1 MATGVT
7 TQHPFSENPYITLA
21 EYKNAPTSIDYDN
34 LVVGGNAGAQDAELS
49 NAILR
54 ASSFMN
60 EFLNQNLN
68 ATTQI
73 ENQRVRI
80 TGQGTIALHPNNN
93 PIISLQ
99 SFSYGADPL
108 SLVTIP
114 DPSKVWFEDQ
124 QIIIPLASMSTTYS
138 SQGPLAFGPYGAP
151 RQQVYVTYQYTSGYV
166 NNLIATATAAATS
179 MTVQTADGIV
189 PGMTLRIYDGASSER
204 VVVASNYTYGST
216 TVPLTSALAYT
227 HASGVAFGNLPQT
240 IKEACILITTA
251 FLKVRGDR
259 SLTMGITTQAAS
271 NGSGQQLYGAEIDM
285 ALEMLNLYRRVR

>member
-7 TQHPFSENPYITLA
+7 TQHAFNENPYITVA

-34 LVVGGNAGAQDAELS
+34 LVVGGNAAAQDAELT

-54 ASSFMN
+54 ASSFMD
-60 EFLNQNLN
+60 EYLNQNLN
-68 ATTQI
+68 ASTQI

-80 TGQGTIALHPNNN
+80 TGQGTIALHPNNS

-99 SFSYGADPL
+99 SFSYGADPNNL
-108 SLVTIP
+108 VSLP
-114 DPSKVWFEDQ
+114 DPSQVWFEDQ
-124 QIIIPLASMSTTYS
+124 QIIIPLANMTTTYS

-151 RQQVYVTYQYTSGYV
+151 RQQVYTRYQYTSGYV
-166 NNLIATATAAATS
+166 NNLIASATAAATS

-189 PGMTLRIYDGASSER
+189 PGMTLRIYDGASSEK

-216 TVPLTSALAYT
+216 TVPLTFALAYS
-227 HASGVAFGNLPQT
+227 HASGVTFGNLPQT
-240 IKEACILITTA
+240 IKQACILITTA

-259 SLTMGITTQAAS
+259 SLTMGITTQPS
-271 NGSGQQLYGAEIDM
+271 GNISGQQLYGAEIDM
-285 ALEMLNLYRRVR
+285 ALQMLSLYKRMR

>member
-7 TQHPFSENPYITLA
+7 TQHAFSENPYVTVA

-34 LVVGGNAGAQDAELS
+34 LVVGGNAAAQDAELS

-54 ASSFMN
+54 ASSFMD
-60 EFLNQNLN
+60 EYLNQNLN
-68 ATTQI
+68 ASTQV

-80 TGQGTIALHPNNN
+80 TGQGTIALHPNNS

-108 SLVTIP
+108 SLVSIP

-124 QIIIPLASMSTTYS
+124 QIIIPLASMGSTYS

-151 RQQVYVTYQYTSGYV
+151 RQQVYTRYQYTSGYV
-166 NNLIATATAAATS
+166 NNLIASATAAATS
-179 MTVQTADGIV
+179 MTVQTADGIIA
-189 PGMTLRIYDGASSER
+189 GMTLRIYDGANSEK

-227 HASGVAFGNLPQT
+227 HASGVTFGNLPQT
-240 IKEACILITTA
+240 IKQACILITTA

-259 SLTMGITTQAAS
+259 SLTMGITTQPS
-271 NGSGQQLYGAEIDM
+271 GNISGQQLYGAEIDM
-285 ALEMLNLYRRVR
+285 ALQMLSLYKRMR

>member
-34 LVVGGNAGAQDAELS
+34 LVVGGNAQAQDAELN

-54 ASSFMN
+54 ASSFMD

-68 ATTQI
+68 ASTQI

-80 TGQGTIALHPNNN
+80 TGQGTIALHPNNS

-124 QIIIPLASMSTTYS
+124 QIIIPLASMGSTYS

-151 RQQVYVTYQYTSGYV
+151 RQQVYARYQYTSGYV
-166 NNLIATATAAATS
+166 NNLIASATAAASS

-189 PGMTLRIYDGASSER
+189 PGMTLRIYDGASSEK
-204 VVVASNYTYGST
+204 VIVANNYTYGST

-227 HASGVAFGNLPQT
+227 HTSGVAFGNLPQT

-259 SLTMGITTQAAS
+259 SLTMGITTQPS
-271 NGSGQQLYGAEIDM
+271 GNISGQQLYGAEIDM
-285 ALEMLNLYRRVR
+285 ALQMLSLYKRMR

>member
-7 TQHPFSENPYITLA
+7 TQHPFFENPYITVA

-34 LVVGGNAGAQDAELS
+34 LVVGGNAGAQDAELA

-54 ASSFMN
+54 ASSFMD
-60 EFLNQNLN
+60 EYLNQNLN
-68 ATTQI
+68 ASTQV

-80 TGQGTIALHPNNN
+80 TSQGTIALHPNNN

-99 SFSYGADPL
+99 SFQYGASPN
-108 SLVTIP
+108 SLVSLP
-114 DPSKVWFEDQ
+114 DPSTVWFEDQ
-124 QIIIPLASMSTTYS
+124 QIIIPLANMATTYS

-151 RQQVYVTYQYTSGYV
+151 RQQVYTRYQYTSGYV
-166 NNLIATATAAATS
+166 NSLIASATAAATS
-179 MTVQTADGIV
+179 LTVQSADGIV
-189 PGMTLRIYDGASSER
+189 AGMSLRIYDGASSEK
-204 VVVASNYTYGST
+204 VTVASSYTYGST

-227 HASGVAFGNLPQT
+227 HTSGVALGNLPQA

-259 SLTMGITTQAAS
+259 SLTMNITTQASS
-271 NGSGQQLYGAEIDM
+271 NVFGGALYGSEIEL
-285 ALEMLNLYRRVR
+285 ALKMLSLYKRMR

>member
-68 ATTQI
+68 ASTQI

-227 HASGVAFGNLPQT
+227 HASGVGFGNLPQT

-259 SLTMGITTQAAS
+259 SLTMAITTQPS
-271 NGSGQQLYGAEIDM
+271 GNGSGQQLYGAEIDM

>member
-7 TQHPFSENPYITLA
+7 TQHPFFENPYITVA
-21 EYKNAPTSIDYDN
+21 EYKNAPTAIDFDN
-34 LVVGGNAGAQDAELS
+34 LVVGGNSAAQDAELS

-54 ASSFMN
+54 ASSFMD
-60 EFLNQNLN
+60 EYLNQNLN
-68 ATTQI
+68 ASTQI

-80 TGQGTIALHPNNN
+80 TNQGTIALHPNNN

-99 SFSYGADPL
+99 SFSYGADPN
-108 SLVTIP
+108 SLVSLP
-114 DPSKVWFEDQ
+114 DPSLAWFEDQ
-124 QIIIPLASMSTTYS
+124 QIIIPLSNMATTYS

-151 RQQVYVTYQYTSGYV
+151 RQQVYARYQYTSGYV

-189 PGMTLRIYDGASSER
+189 PGMKLRIYDGANSER
-204 VVVASNYTYGST
+204 VTVASNYTYGST
-216 TVPLTSALAYT
+216 TVPLASALAFT
-227 HASGVAFGNLPQT
+227 HASGVSFGNLPQT

-259 SLTMGITTQAAS
+259 SLTMNVTTQPTS
-271 NGSGQQLYGAEIDM
+271 NIAGGALFGSEIEL
-285 ALEMLNLYRRVR
+285 ALKMLDLYRRMR

>member
-7 TQHPFSENPYITLA
+7 TQHAFSENPYLTVA

-34 LVVGGNAGAQDAELS
+34 LVVGGNAGAQDAELA

-54 ASSFMN
+54 ASSFMD
-60 EFLNQNLN
+60 EYLNQNLN
-68 ATTQI
+68 ASTQT

-99 SFSYGADPL
+99 SFEYGATPN
-108 SLVTIP
+108 SLVSLP
-114 DPSKVWFEDQ
+114 DPSTVWFEDQ
-124 QIIIPLASMSTTYS
+124 QIIIPLANMATTYS

-151 RQQVYVTYQYTSGYV
+151 RQQVYTRYQYTSGYV
-166 NNLIATATAAATS
+166 NSLIASATAAAS
-179 MTVQTADGIV
+179 SLTVQSADGIV
-189 PGMTLRIYDGASSER
+189 AGMTLRIYDGASSEK
-204 VVVASNYTYGST
+204 VVVASSYTYGST
-216 TVPLTSALAYT
+216 TVPLVAPLAYT
-227 HASGVAFGNLPQT
+227 HASGVALGNLPQA

-259 SLTMGITTQAAS
+259 SLTMNITTQPTG
-271 NGSGQQLYGAEIDM
+271 NISGGTLYGSEIEL
-285 ALEMLNLYRRVR
+285 ALKMLSLYKRIR

>member
-7 TQHPFSENPYITLA
+7 TQHPFFENPYITVA

-34 LVVGGNAGAQDAELS
+34 LVVGGNAAAQDAELT

-54 ASSFMN
+54 ASSFMD

-68 ATTQI
+68 ASTQI

-80 TGQGTIALHPNNN
+80 SNQGTIALHPNNN

-99 SFSYGADPL
+99 SFSYGADPNNL
-108 SLVTIP
+108 VSLP
-114 DPSKVWFEDQ
+114 DPSLAWFEDQ
-124 QIIIPLASMSTTYS
+124 QIIIPLANMTTTYS

-151 RQQVYVTYQYTSGYV
+151 RQQVYARYQYTSGYV
-166 NNLIATATAAATS
+166 NNLIASATAAATS

-189 PGMTLRIYDGASSER
+189 PGMTLRIYDGANSEK
-204 VVVASNYTYGST
+204 VIVASNYTYGST

-259 SLTMGITTQAAS
+259 SLTMGITTQPS
-271 NGSGQQLYGAEIDM
+271 GNISGQQLYGAEIDM
-285 ALEMLNLYRRVR
+285 ALQMLSLYKRMR

>member
-1 MATGVT
+1 
-7 TQHPFSENPYITLA
+7 
-21 EYKNAPTSIDYDN
+21 
-34 LVVGGNAGAQDAELS
+34 
-49 NAILR
+49 
-54 ASSFMN
+54 MN

-108 SLVTIP
+108 NLVTIP

-151 RQQVYVTYQYTSGYV
+151 RQQVYATYQYTSGYV

-189 PGMTLRIYDGASSER
+189 PGMTLRIYDGASSEK

-227 HASGVAFGNLPQT
+227 HTSGVAFGNLPQT

-259 SLTMGITTQAAS
+259 SLTMGITTQPS
-271 NGSGQQLYGAEIDM
+271 GNGSGQQLYGAEIDM
-285 ALEMLNLYRRVR
+285 ALKMLDLYRRVR

>member
-34 LVVGGNAGAQDAELS
+34 LVVGGNAQAQDAELN

-54 ASSFMN
+54 ASSFMD

-68 ATTQI
+68 ASTQI

-108 SLVTIP
+108 NLVTIP

-151 RQQVYVTYQYTSGYV
+151 RQQVYATYQYTSGYV

-189 PGMTLRIYDGASSER
+189 PGMTLRIYDGASSEK
-204 VVVASNYTYGST
+204 VVVANNYTYGST

-227 HASGVAFGNLPQT
+227 HTSGVAFGNLPQT

-259 SLTMGITTQAAS
+259 SLTMAITTQPS
-271 NGSGQQLYGAEIDM
+271 GNGSGQQLYGAEIDM

>member
-7 TQHPFSENPYITLA
+7 TQHAFNENPYITVA

-34 LVVGGNAGAQDAELS
+34 LVVGGNAGAQDAELA

-54 ASSFMN
+54 ASSFMD

-68 ATTQI
+68 ASTQT

-99 SFSYGADPL
+99 SFSYGADPNNL
-108 SLVTIP
+108 VSLP
-114 DPSKVWFEDQ
+114 DCSKVWFEDQ
-124 QIIIPLASMSTTYS
+124 QIIVPLANMATTYS

-151 RQQVYVTYQYTSGYV
+151 RQQVFTRYQYTSGYV
-166 NNLIATATAAATS
+166 NNLIASASAGATS
-179 MTVQTADGIV
+179 MTVQSADGIV
-189 PGMTLRIYDGASSER
+189 AGMTLRIYDGASSEK
-204 VVVASNYTYGST
+204 VVVANSYTYGST
-216 TVPLTSALAYT
+216 TVPLTSALAYA
-227 HASGVAFGNLPQT
+227 HASGIAFGNLPQT

-259 SLTMGITTQAAS
+259 SLTMNITTQPSS
-271 NGSGQQLYGAEIDM
+271 NISGQQLYGAEIDM
-285 ALEMLNLYRRVR
+285 ALQMLSLYKRMR